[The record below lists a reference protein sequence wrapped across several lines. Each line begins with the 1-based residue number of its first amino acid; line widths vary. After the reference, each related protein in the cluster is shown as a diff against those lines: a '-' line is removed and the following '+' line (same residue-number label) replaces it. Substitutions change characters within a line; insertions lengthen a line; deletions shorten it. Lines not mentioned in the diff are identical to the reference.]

1 MVSPDHIGLAWHKL
15 NQFSDKILQC
25 VEKKSV
31 FELTKNLMQCLI
43 TSEDQS
49 FDKAIAMSK
58 LFQLIYYNFYLDI
71 EIPKMDNIFSEMFN
85 SVILELLKNLSSKDD
100 RQRIL

>member
-1 MVSPDHIGLAWHKL
+1 MISPDHIGLAWHKL

-25 VEKKSV
+25 VDKKEV
-31 FELTKNLMQCLI
+31 FELTKNLMQCFI

-71 EIPKMDNIFSEMFN
+71 EIPKIDNIFTEMFN
-85 SVILELLKNLSSKDD
+85 SAIVELLKNISSKDD
-100 RQRIL
+100 R

>member
-1 MVSPDHIGLAWHKL
+1 MIGPDHIGLAWHKL

-43 TSEDQS
+43 SSEDQS

-71 EIPKMDNIFSEMFN
+71 EVPKTDNIFTEMFN
-85 SVILELLKNLSSKDD
+85 SVIVELLKNLSSKDD
-100 RQRIL
+100 R

>member
-1 MVSPDHIGLAWHKL
+1 MISPDHSGLACHKL

-71 EIPKMDNIFSEMFN
+71 EVPKTDNIFTEMFN
-85 SVILELLKNLSSKDD
+85 SVIVELLKNLSSKDD
-100 RQRIL
+100 R

>member
-1 MVSPDHIGLAWHKL
+1 MISPDHIGLAWHKL

-25 VEKKSV
+25 VEKKGV
-31 FELTKNLMQCLI
+31 FELTKNLMQCFI

-71 EIPKMDNIFSEMFN
+71 EIPKIDNIFSEMFN
-85 SVILELLKNLSSKDD
+85 SVIVELLKNLSSKDD
-100 RQRIL
+100 R

>member
-1 MVSPDHIGLAWHKL
+1 MVSPDHIGLAWQKL

-25 VEKKSV
+25 AEKKDV

-49 FDKAIAMSK
+49 FDKAIAMSR
-58 LFQLIYYNFYLDI
+58 LFQLIYHNFYLDI
-71 EIPKMDNIFSEMFN
+71 EIPKTDNIFSEMFN
-85 SVILELLKNLSSKDD
+85 SVIVELLKNLSSKDD
-100 RQRIL
+100 R

>member
-1 MVSPDHIGLAWHKL
+1 MISPDHIGLAWHKL

-43 TSEDQS
+43 SSEDQS

-71 EIPKMDNIFSEMFN
+71 EIPKTDNIFTEIFN
-85 SVILELLKNLSSKDD
+85 SVIVELLKNLSAKDD
-100 RQRIL
+100 R